1 MYNMLI
7 CDDEP
12 YVLDLLRENIDW
24 KRYGVRVGGTA
35 LNGQLGLNAFQME
48 RFDIVLADI
57 KMPLMSGVE
66 MAKRM
71 RETDRRVQIIFLTSL
86 GEFEYAQSAV
96 NIGACGYILKPFRN
110 EELIS
115 AVQTAVARLDGDRER
130 GGEKPQPGEQDENAD
145 FIVENVNG
153 YIAEKSSR
161 SKPSRSTLD
170 IRPITWGICTT
181 SIRAALSGIRS
192 SRSKWSGRLNCSE
205 FPRTRSVPLRNG
217 WDMGIMPILS
227 NSSRSITERH
237 PRRFVTAV
245 FAGRNSAAPEA
256 VCQKL

>member
-153 YIAEKSSR
+153 YIAENIGKKLSVKTIAEHFGYSPNYLGHLYHKHTGCFIGDQIIKIKMERAVELLRIPQNQISSIAER
-161 SKPSRSTLD
+161 LGYGDYAYFIKQCKEYYGETPKAFRD
-170 IRPITWGICTT
+170 
-181 SIRAALSGIRS
+181 S
-192 SRSKWSGRLNCSE
+192 S
-205 FPRTRSVPLRNG
+205 LR
-217 WDMGIMPILS
+217 
-227 NSSRSITERH
+227 R
-237 PRRFVTAV
+237 
-245 FAGRNSAAPEA
+245 
-256 VCQKL
+256 KK